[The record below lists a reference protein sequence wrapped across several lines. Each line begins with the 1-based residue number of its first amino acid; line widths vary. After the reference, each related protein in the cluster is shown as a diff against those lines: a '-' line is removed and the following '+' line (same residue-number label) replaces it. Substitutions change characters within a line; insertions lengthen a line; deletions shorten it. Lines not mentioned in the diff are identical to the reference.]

1 MINIIE
7 LNRMVECLNTK
18 DYALLEDYLSLT
30 DMDKFKSYMPD
41 DFKFKVTCNNFGLN
55 VGADLFMIK
64 AEIENFIN
72 TIKKYHQH
80 LSSKLTISNNK
91 NKLQST
97 ILKSIEHLN
106 KIKSIADTINEDNNK
121 YQIVEKLSEIVK
133 LGYKIVILYAS
144 YEGVLNKIKKVNVVD
159 YTKLLDISS
168 SVMVADLAYEKL
180 FNDYKESNG
189 ILTMFNKFLD
199 LVIEDKNP
207 SENKLFLSYLNKINY
222 FVSDISNISKCIK

>member
-7 LNRMVECLNTK
+7 LNRMVECFNTK
-18 DYALLEDYLSLT
+18 DFALLEDYLSLT
-30 DMDKFKSYMPD
+30 DIDKFKSYMPD
-41 DFKFKVTCNNFGLN
+41 DFKFKVDYNNFGLN
-55 VGADLFMIK
+55 IGVDLFMIK
-64 AEIENFIN
+64 TEIENFIN

-106 KIKSIADTINEDNNK
+106 QIKIISDTINEDNNK
-121 YQIVEKLSEIVK
+121 IQLVEKISEIVK
-133 LGYKIVILYAS
+133 LGYKIIMLYAS
-144 YEGVLNKIKKVNVVD
+144 YEGVLNKIKKVNNVD
-159 YTKLLDISS
+159 YTKLIDISDS
-168 SVMVADLAYEKL
+168 SMTVSIIYEKL

-199 LVIEDKNP
+199 LVIESKNP
-207 SENKLFLSYLNKINY
+207 SEDKLFLSYLNKINY
-222 FVSDISNISKCIK
+222 LVSDISNLSKCL